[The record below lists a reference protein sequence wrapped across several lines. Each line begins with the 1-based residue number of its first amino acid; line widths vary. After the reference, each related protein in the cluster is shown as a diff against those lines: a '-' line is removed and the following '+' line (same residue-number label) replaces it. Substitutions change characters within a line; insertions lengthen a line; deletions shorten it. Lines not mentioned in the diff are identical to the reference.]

1 MLQNT
6 NPETLIRYGIISAN
20 SLNSELVDELMYG
33 CNAKDLSYEE
43 AKLEFMADI
52 EREVQWEIDEGK
64 IEADEF
70 VEEVETRFDFR
81 EQDFNDNYYCDEPTI
96 EGEHDGVKYRTTW
109 LGGALLVFFL
119 ESPYTLRGDLC
130 SPCIPGA
137 VNLDSPNPDGFEGY
151 APPSDWFA
159 EESSDECSG

>member
-1 MLQNT
+1 MLQNVNENT
-6 NPETLIRYGIISAN
+6 GIRYGIISAN
-20 SLNSELVDELMYG
+20 SLHPDLVDTLMYG
-33 CNAKDLSYEE
+33 TNAKDVHFEE
-43 AKLEFMADI
+43 AKSELWADI
-52 EREVQWEIDEGK
+52 KSTCKDYMSDDESDEV
-64 IEADEF
+64 ADLA
-70 VEEVETRFDFR
+70 VENMS
-81 EQDFNDNYYCDEPTI
+81 QNWQQDEPVF